1 MKKSRFIY
9 SWLLF
14 VCFLN
19 VKYAEPA
26 EAQVSAEDEFEDY
39 LSSIEADFITSK
51 TVLTGILQI
60 IWNKPGKEF
69 TVYEGT
75 EPPVYAGGLFFTGT
89 IETTLVHPHDSFSVV
104 FAFPLYGRGRAVF
117 VWSVG
122 KKYSGWMAQVRDSGF
137 YFFLQG
143 LYRVLPAVQSE

>member
-39 LSSIEADFITSK
+39 LSSIEADF
-51 TVLTGILQI
+51 
-60 IWNKPGKEF
+60 
-69 TVYEGT
+69 YM
-75 EPPVYAGGLFFTGT
+75 
-89 IETTLVHPHDSFSVV
+89 
-104 FAFPLYGRGRAVF
+104 LYGF
-117 VWSVG
+117 
-122 KKYSGWMAQVRDSGF
+122 
-137 YFFLQG
+137 
-143 LYRVLPAVQSE
+143 

>member
-14 VCFLN
+14 VCFFN

-39 LSSIEADFITSK
+39 LSSIEADFYNFEDSINRNFADYME
-51 TVLTGILQI
+51 QA
-60 IWNKPGKEF
+60 WQEF

-89 IETTLVHPHDSFSVV
+89 IETTLVHPRDSFFGS
-104 FAFPLYGRGRAVF
+104 FLHFP
-117 VWSVG
+117 
-122 KKYSGWMAQVRDSGF
+122 
-137 YFFLQG
+137 
-143 LYRVLPAVQSE
+143 

>member
-39 LSSIEADFITSK
+39 LSSIEADFYNFEDSINRNFADY
-51 TVLTGILQI
+51 LEQA
-60 IWNKPGKEF
+60 WQEF

-89 IETTLVHPHDSFSVV
+89 IETTLVHSHDSFFGS
-104 FAFPLYGRGRAVF
+104 FLHFPYICLLYT
-117 VWSVG
+117 SP
-122 KKYSGWMAQVRDSGF
+122 SPRD
-137 YFFLQG
+137 
-143 LYRVLPAVQSE
+143 A

>member
-14 VCFLN
+14 VCFFN

-39 LSSIEADFITSK
+39 LSSIEADFYNFEDSINRNFADYME
-51 TVLTGILQI
+51 QA
-60 IWNKPGKEF
+60 WQEF

-89 IETTLVHPHDSFSVV
+89 IETTLVHPRDSFFGSFLHFPYMVPGGNYRSVHGV
-104 FAFPLYGRGRAVF
+104 
-117 VWSVG
+117 
-122 KKYSGWMAQVRDSGF
+122 
-137 YFFLQG
+137 YFQNQAI
-143 LYRVLPAVQSE
+143 LYRTVWKELSAAEGLQ